1 MHAAPRIHS
10 LYNRPMPQN
19 PENPQREHDHGVAV
33 APSRPE
39 TARPPLYSVMLLN
52 DDYTPMDFV
61 IEVLTQF
68 FSLDLER
75 ATQVMLHVHTRGRG
89 VCGVYTRE
97 IAESKVA
104 QVNEYSRMNQ
114 HPLLCTMEKA

>member
-1 MHAAPRIHS
+1 
-10 LYNRPMPQN
+10 MPT
-19 PENPQREHDHGVAV
+19 PTDKPQHDHEHGVVV
-33 APSRPE
+33 APARPD
-39 TARPPLYSVMLLN
+39 TARPPLYSVLLLN

-61 IEVLTQF
+61 VDVLMRF
-68 FSLDLER
+68 FPLDLER

-89 VCGVYTRE
+89 VCGVFTRE

-104 QVNEYSRMNQ
+104 QVNEYSRMHQ